1 MGLDEDVRV
10 IQFKINNTKSVTNVV

>member
-10 IQFKINNTKSVTNVV
+10 IQFIKNNTKSVTNVV